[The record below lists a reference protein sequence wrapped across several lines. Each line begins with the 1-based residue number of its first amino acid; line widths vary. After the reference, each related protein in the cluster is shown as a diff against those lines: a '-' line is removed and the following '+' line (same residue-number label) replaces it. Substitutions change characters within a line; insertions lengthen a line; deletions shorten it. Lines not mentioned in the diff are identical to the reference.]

1 MKEKY
6 YKAKGWKIFFYS
18 EDDIY
23 AIEKDKEYYST
34 IHNKEIVNNL
44 YEYDFKRSIYDLF
57 TGEKFLKYVQDGS
70 ITNYDGHE
78 ADVFVDGFRSNLG
91 LLHENI
97 QVGGFLVD
105 EDTWL
110 SLCKEY
116 QIEVNWANK

>member
-6 YKAKGWKIFFYS
+6 YKTKGWKILFFS

-23 AIEKDKEYYST
+23 TIEKDKEYYST
-34 IHNKEIVNNL
+34 IYNKEKVNNL
-44 YEYDFKRSIYDLF
+44 YKYDFQRSIYDLF

-110 SLCKEY
+110 SRCKEY